1 MTQARGGKRTA
12 PGRCLGADSSFL
24 GTGRSRARLFLTESG
39 FPRGL
44 VSDSN
49 SMLGRRPAWMTN
61 PYSEDLQE
69 RALRRADA
77 GETVRSIAEA
87 LQISPSCISKWKK
100 LRRETG
106 SLKPG
111 KMNGH
116 KKRTLSGANADWLRQ
131 RIRSGSFTLR
141 KLTAELAARGIKT
154 DPRAVWVFVHAE
166 GLSFKKTN
174 RPAEQDRPD

>member
-24 GTGRSRARLFLTESG
+24 GTGRSRARLFLTEPG

-61 PYSEDLQE
+61 PYSEDLRE

-116 KKRTLSGANADWLRQ
+116 KKRTLRA
-131 RIRSGSFTLR
+131 
-141 KLTAELAARGIKT
+141 
-154 DPRAVWVFVHAE
+154 RAVVMRTLAT
-166 GLSFKKTN
+166 SI
-174 RPAEQDRPD
+174 